1 MMEQENLLEKF
12 KKIIKNKKLSHFYII
27 EHDEDIEEQKS
38 FMFELVYE
46 FFKKDES
53 FIEENIILKNL
64 INKFSYPNFY
74 YLDAKNKKITKE
86 DILEMKLYLNHTSL
100 IEKKKI
106 FIINCIE
113 NVSYK
118 ITNSL
123 LSFLENPVS
132 KHHLGILFTCD
143 CNLLL
148 PTILSRGQ
156 VFSLKSNSKFLS
168 INDSSKKL
176 SEDELDKVLF
186 FLLKIF
192 KKEQISDYYFS
203 LKEFFL
209 SFLDNIFEKK
219 IISQI
224 FFNSFYLNKI
234 KFFIDDFLLIGTSF
248 FLDLYFYK
256 NNLNVI
262 FPKSFLSKKKYNKL
276 SLKQNLKILNLLIEI
291 EQRKNILD
299 SKFCFMFLFIQI
311 EKELQIKKTDLD
323 MIC

>member
-1 MMEQENLLEKF
+1 MIEQKNLLEKF

-27 EHDEDIEEQKS
+27 EHDEDIEERKS

-53 FIEENIILKNL
+53 FIEENILLKNL

-86 DILEMKLYLNHTSL
+86 DILEMKLYLNQTSL

-132 KHHLGILFTCD
+132 KHNLGILFTYD

-156 VFSLKSNSKFLS
+156 VFSLKSNSKFPN
-168 INDSSKKL
+168 INDNSKKL
-176 SEDELDKVLF
+176 SENELDKVLF

-219 IISQI
+219 MISQI

-234 KFFIDDFLLIGTSF
+234 KSFIDDFLLIGTSF
-248 FLDLYFYK
+248 FLDLYFY
-256 NNLNVI
+256 
-262 FPKSFLSKKKYNKL
+262 
-276 SLKQNLKILNLLIEI
+276 
-291 EQRKNILD
+291 
-299 SKFCFMFLFIQI
+299 
-311 EKELQIKKTDLD
+311 
-323 MIC
+323 